1 MESLSDTIWDVV
13 ICGTG
18 LQQSLL
24 ALALSRSNKNILH
37 IDPNQYYGGS
47 EAALSLA
54 EADAWAA
61 ARPEASATRST
72 PAAETGAMKLG
83 PLSAYSVALAPQFLH
98 ARSALVDLLVSS
110 RAFRQLEFLAVS
122 SFYVLESSSST
133 SQPSIVRIPATRED
147 VFANT
152 AMPVRAKRQLMKF
165 LKFVLAFDGDDKAD
179 GEDEGEKTNDESLW
193 RAHSL
198 EPLGAFLQ
206 SKFGLDDLMR
216 DNVLALTLSLDG
228 ASVTVA
234 EGLPRL
240 HRHITSMGL
249 FGPGFAAVYPKW
261 GGCGEIVQVACRA
274 AAVGGGIY
282 MLGSGIR
289 SMKTVMSES
298 EDGSAG
304 QEELTELDL
313 TRDMTIKTKLLVRGS
328 EEIAEASSEPAT
340 VPISNDD
347 NEQRL
352 SRLIAV
358 VGAPLPF
365 LFAPTVEGAPVAGG
379 AVIALPAGRSIMAD
393 GPVLEHPI
401 FVMAHSSDTGECP
414 VGQSSKAI
422 LESAL
427 ETVLA
432 ALQQEVSGSD
442 VDGQNASSPISCLYK
457 LYYEQPRGGNS
468 ASAPSEEPAKEES
481 SSSIFRFPPLP
492 VDLMVQDAP
501 LDVVRDAWKRVMG
514 PDADD
519 ATYMVFE
526 DREGNTVYDADYD

>member
-61 ARPEASATRST
+61 ARPEASAARPT
-72 PAAETGAMKLG
+72 AATDGAVRLG

-98 ARSALVDLLVSS
+98 ARSPLVELLVSS

-122 SFYVLESSSST
+122 SFFVLESSPSS
-133 SQPSIVRIPATRED
+133 SSGPSNPSLARIPATRED
-147 VFANT
+147 VFAST
-152 AMPVRAKRQLMKF
+152 AMPARAKRQLMKF
-165 LKFVLAFDGDDKAD
+165 LKFVLAFDGTDTGDDKGD
-179 GEDEGEKTNDESLW
+179 GDSAW
-193 RAHSL
+193 QSHAS

-206 SKFGLDDLMR
+206 SSFGLDDRLR

-228 ASVTVA
+228 AGVTVA
-234 EGLPRL
+234 QGLARL

-282 MLGSGIR
+282 MLGSGIK
-289 SMKTVMSES
+289 SLL
-298 EDGSAG
+298 
-304 QEELTELDL
+304 ELEL
-313 TRDMTIKTKLLVRGS
+313 TRDMTVKTKLLVRGS
-328 EEIAEASSEPAT
+328 EAIGGPSSEDVPAST
-340 VPISNDD
+340 SK
-347 NEQRL
+347 QSGQHL

-358 VGAPLPF
+358 IGAPLPF

-379 AVIALPAGRSIMAD
+379 AVIALPAGRPVLAD
-393 GPVLEHPI
+393 GAASEHPV

-414 VGQSSKAI
+414 VGQSVLHFTTIRTEGSKAV

-427 ETVLA
+427 TTLLA
-432 ALQQEVSGSD
+432 AFAKEASGD
-442 VDGQNASSPISCLYK
+442 AEGRANEESPSIPVLYS
-457 LYYEQPRGGNS
+457 LYYEQPRGDE
-468 ASAPSEEPAKEES
+468 ARVPDAEPEPEPEPETETPLGV
-481 SSSIFRFPPLP
+481 FRFPPLP

-501 LDVVRDAWKRVMG
+501 LEVVREAWRRVMG
-514 PDADD
+514 PEEDDAAYMAFVDREGSDADD
-519 ATYMVFE
+519 ME
-526 DREGNTVYDADYD
+526 YD

>member
-61 ARPEASATRST
+61 ARPEASATRAKSSEEDA
-72 PAAETGAMKLG
+72 PKLG

-122 SFYVLESSSST
+122 SFFVLDSSSAT
-133 SQPSIVRIPATRED
+133 PSISRIPATRED
-147 VFANT
+147 VFAST
-152 AMPVRAKRQLMKF
+152 AMPARAKRQLMKF
-165 LKFVLAFDGDDKAD
+165 LKFVLAFDLEGGEEEGGWKEHAD
-179 GEDEGEKTNDESLW
+179 EPMGVF
-193 RAHSL
+193 L
-198 EPLGAFLQ
+198 E
-206 SKFGLDDLMR
+206 SKFGLDDVLR

-228 ASVTVA
+228 PSVTVRQ
-234 EGLPRL
+234 GLTRL
-240 HRHITSMGL
+240 HRHISSMGL

-282 MLGSGIR
+282 MLGSGIK
-289 SMKTVMSES
+289 SVKEVKEAA
-298 EDGSAG
+298 EPV
-304 QEELTELDL
+304 EEGHSDKLLELEL
-313 TRDMTIKTKLLVRGS
+313 TRDMTVKTKLLVRGD
-328 EEIAEASSEPAT
+328 EDIEAEAVTVPTPAT
-340 VPISNDD
+340 SD
-347 NEQRL
+347 QLSQL

-379 AVIALPAGRSIMAD
+379 AVIALPAGRAVSAD
-393 GPVLEHPI
+393 GPATEHPV
-401 FVMAHSSDTGECP
+401 FVMAHSSDTGECLS
-414 VGQSSKAI
+414 GQSVLHFTTIRTENSKTL
-422 LESAL
+422 LESTLATL
-427 ETVLA
+427 LA
-432 ALQQEVSGSD
+432 AFAKEAGDEGEGEDGSI
-442 VDGQNASSPISCLYK
+442 PILYQ
-457 LYYEQPRGGNS
+457 LYYEQPR
-468 ASAPSEEPAKEES
+468 AEQAKQAEES
-481 SSSIFRFPPLP
+481 ESDDNGLTFRFPPLP

-501 LDVVRDAWKRVMG
+501 LNIVKEAWRRVMG
-514 PDADD
+514 DEAEADD
-519 ATYMVFE
+519 GPAYMQFV
-526 DREGNTVYDADYD
+526 DREGNDADDVEYD